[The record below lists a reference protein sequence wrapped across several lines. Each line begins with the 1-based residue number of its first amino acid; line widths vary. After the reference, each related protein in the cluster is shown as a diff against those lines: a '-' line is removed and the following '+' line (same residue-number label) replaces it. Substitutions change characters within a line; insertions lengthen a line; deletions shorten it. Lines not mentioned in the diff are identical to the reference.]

1 MATKKQVVE
10 MLPAAPTPQTLSPY
24 HPMMATA
31 LEKGQIE
38 GLERLYELQERW
50 EDRQARDAFYAAMA
64 LFQAECPA
72 IPKSKQGSKAKYA
85 PLEEV
90 EKIIKPILSK
100 YGFSVSYDT
109 ERVDGL
115 LTAYA
120 TVRHRQGHSE
130 VMGRSS
136 TQFLQASATR
146 GGMTQTQ
153 ADAGTITFLQRYVLK
168 TALNL
173 TFIGDDTDGELVITA
188 EQVMQLP
195 DLIKE
200 TPFSFGQWLAQTTT
214 NLEQLTHLQASRMVQ
229 AIEKYLSAKTTT
241 ERDN

>member
-1 MATKKQVVE
+1 MATKKQGVE
-10 MLPAAPTPQTLSPY
+10 MLPANVPPQTLSPY

-31 LEKGQIE
+31 LEKGQID

-72 IPKSKQGSKAKYA
+72 ITKSRQGSKAKYA

-100 YGFSVSYDT
+100 HGFSVSYDT

-130 VMGRSS
+130 IMGRSS

-188 EQVMQLP
+188 EQIGELP
-195 DLIKE
+195 ALIAQ
-200 TPFSFGQWLAQTTT
+200 TPYSFAQWLGRAISGPREL
-214 NLEQLTHLQASRMVQ
+214 NNAQASRMVQ
-229 AIEKYLSAKTTT
+229 AIEMYLTKITTT
-241 ERDN
+241 QGDN